1 MGYQWV
7 STRLVMILRIIRER
21 SPLFFMRPKDYKEKM
36 SFRTIILA
44 AGQGTRMKSNLPK
57 PLHKLGGKPMLAWVL
72 DTSFAAGADGQ
83 VVITPKDSDVID
95 GFINAYTEARKLDVQ
110 TAIQDPQKGTGH
122 AVECAKE
129 ALKDYNGIIIV
140 AFADTPLVQ
149 TETYQALA
157 KALETSDAAIAC
169 LGFDAEDPTGYGR
182 LVTDDQGRLLKI
194 TEEKDANDE
203 EKAIAFVNAGMMAL
217 KAPLAFELLE
227 GLHDNT
233 KTGEKY
239 LTDCIEA
246 ARAKGHDVL
255 TIKAEQTEVLGVNDR
270 ADLAQAEAVMQ
281 NQLRQAAMAAGAT
294 LIAPETVFLHH
305 DAVIEPDV
313 IIEPHVVISKAVH
326 IGEGSEIKSFS
337 HLEGVKTGPCCVIGP
352 YARLRPGTDLGEG
365 VKIGNFVETKNI
377 TMGDLSKANHL
388 TYLGDS
394 TIGSKTNIGAGTITC
409 NYDGFNK
416 NRTTIGDGAFI
427 GSNSSLVAPVSIGD
441 RALIGAG
448 STITRDVADDALAIV
463 RGDEKT
469 LPGGAE
475 RLRQKYKRTKA

>member
-1 MGYQWV
+1 
-7 STRLVMILRIIRER
+7 
-21 SPLFFMRPKDYKEKM
+21 M
-36 SFRTIILA
+36 SFKTIILA

-57 PLHKLGGKPMLAWVL
+57 PLHKVGGKPMLAWVL

-83 VVITPKDSDVID
+83 VVITPKDSNTIDNFIAAYSDIRKVDV
-95 GFINAYTEARKLDVQ
+95 K
-110 TAIQDPQKGTGH
+110 TAIQDPPKGTGH
-122 AVECAKE
+122 AVECAQD
-129 ALKDYNGIIIV
+129 ALKDNDGKAYQGIVIV
-140 AFADTPLVQ
+140 AFADTPLVR

-157 KALETSDAAIAC
+157 HALETSDAAIAC
-169 LGFDAEDPTGYGR
+169 LGFDAQDPTGYGR
-182 LVTDDQGRLLKI
+182 LVTDDNGLLLKI
-194 TEEKDANDE
+194 TEEKDANDD
-203 EKAIAFVNAGMMAL
+203 EKKITFVNAGMMAL
-217 KAPLAFELLE
+217 RAPLVFDLLA
-227 GLHDNT
+227 GLQNNT

-246 ARAKGHDVL
+246 ARQSGHNVV

-281 NQLRQAAMAAGAT
+281 DQLRKAAMTAGAT

-313 IIEPHVVISKAVH
+313 IIEPHVVIGQAVH

-352 YARLRPGTDLGEG
+352 YARLRPGTNLGEG

-394 TIGSKTNIGAGTITC
+394 TIGSKSNIGAGTITC

-416 NRTTIGDGAFI
+416 NRTNIGDGAFI
-427 GSNSSLVAPVSIGD
+427 GSNSALVAPVSIGD
-441 RALIGAG
+441 RALVGAG
-448 STITRDVADDALAIV
+448 STITRDVDDDALVIA
-463 RGDEKT
+463 RGETKT
-469 LPGGAE
+469 LSGGAT
-475 RLRQKYKRTKA
+475 RLRQKYQKTKV